1 MITQQNIINHE
12 LVGLDAQIL
21 QSTNNAYVGLS
32 GKVVNETKSM
42 LVIETNRGT
51 KMISKQYNKW
61 KFSANDKEFTV
72 DGVAISKR
80 PEDRI
85 KVKA

>member
-1 MITQQNIINHE
+1 MITQQNVVNHE
-12 LVGLDAQIL
+12 LVGLHAQIL
-21 QSTNNAYVGLS
+21 QSTNNAFVGLS

-42 LVIETNRGT
+42 IIIETKRGT
-51 KMISKQYNKW
+51 KMVEKKHNKW
-61 KFSANDKEFTV
+61 TFTLNDQSFTV
-72 DGVAISKR
+72 DGTAISKR

>member
-12 LVGLDAQIL
+12 LVGLYAQIS
-21 QSTNNAYVGLS
+21 QSTNNAIVGLS
-32 GKVVNETKSM
+32 GKVVDETKSM
-42 LVIETNRGT
+42 IIIETKRGT
-51 KMISKQYNKW
+51 KMVEKKHNKW
-61 KFSANDKEFTV
+61 NFTLNDQDFTV
-72 DGVAISKR
+72 DGAAISKR

>member
-1 MITQQNIINHE
+1 MITQQNIVNHE

-21 QSTNNAYVGLS
+21 ESTNRAVVGLS
-32 GKVVNETKSM
+32 GKIIDETKSM
-42 LVIETNRGT
+42 LVIDTKRGT
-51 KMISKQYNKW
+51 KMIPKQHNKW
-61 KFSANDKEFTV
+61 KFTLGDQDFAV
-72 DGVAISKR
+72 DGAVISKR

>member
-1 MITQQNIINHE
+1 MITQQNIVNHE

-21 QSTNNAYVGLS
+21 ESTNKAVVGLL
-32 GKVVNETKSM
+32 GKVIDETKSM
-42 LVIETNRGT
+42 LVIDTKRGT
-51 KMISKQYNKW
+51 KMVSKQHNKW
-61 KFSANDKEFTV
+61 KFTLDGQDFTV
-72 DGVAISKR
+72 DGTSISKR